1 LNFYE
6 SLRMALI
13 SLQANKM
20 RAFLTML
27 GVIIG
32 VGAVIMMVS
41 LGLGAKNEVS
51 SSIEAIGS
59 NLLMVV
65 PGKIDLNNIVGKDP
79 SQIRGGFGVQA
90 NHLQPE
96 LADYLQENL
105 PEGFYAA
112 PIMIDTRSMSYGSRE
127 HFTQVV
133 GTNENYPQVRG
144 YSMGEGQ
151 FFNRIDKNRDVCVVG
166 PKVAQT
172 LFGGMDP
179 LDKQITIGSHKFT
192 VIGVT
197 APKGSTF
204 FIDNDDMVWI
214 PYPKM
219 SRYYGKTTADNLM
232 IQAPDKAGVETVK
245 PILQEAMDAQ
255 GFTEY
260 DYTVITQD
268 DLVAF
273 ADSILRI
280 LTYLLGAI
288 AGISLL
294 VGGIGIMNIM
304 LVSVTERTREIGIR
318 KAIGAKTREVM
329 FQFLLESI
337 TISLV
342 GGIIGII
349 LAYIG
354 ATAFSHTFNIPNQMT
369 LWAIALAFFFSAG
382 VGVFFGVYPATK
394 AARLDPIT
402 SLRHE

>member
-1 LNFYE
+1 
-6 SLRMALI
+6 
-13 SLQANKM
+13 M

-41 LGLGAKNEVS
+41 LGLGAKTEVS

-65 PGKIDLNNIVGKDP
+65 PGQIDLNNIIGKDP
-79 SQIRGGFGVQA
+79 SQIRGGMGTQA
-90 NHLQPE
+90 NHIRPEVADSLQ
-96 LADYLQENL
+96 DNL

-112 PIMIDTRSMSYGSRE
+112 PLMIDTRAMSYGSRE

-144 YSMGEGQ
+144 YTMAEGE
-151 FFNRIDKNRDVCVVG
+151 FFSRMDKNRDVCVIG
-166 PKVAQT
+166 PNVAEV

-179 LDKQITIGSHKFT
+179 LGKQITIGSHRFT
-192 VIGVT
+192 VLGVT
-197 APKGSTF
+197 APKGKTF
-204 FIDNDDMVWI
+204 FVNNDDMVWI
-214 PYPKM
+214 PYSKM
-219 SRYYGKTTADNLM
+219 SRYFGKTVVDDIM
-232 IQAPDKAGVETVK
+232 VQAPDKAGVEDVK
-245 PILQEAMDAQ
+245 PIIEETMSQNNLTNYE
-255 GFTEY
+255 
-260 DYTVITQD
+260 YTVITQD

-318 KAIGAKTREVM
+318 KAIGAKTQEVM
-329 FQFLLESI
+329 FQFLLESM

-349 LAYIG
+349 FAWVG
-354 ATAFSHTFNIPNQMT
+354 ATAISNVLDIPANMT
-369 LWAIALAFFFSAG
+369 LWAVALAFFFSAG
-382 VGVFFGVYPATK
+382 VGIFFGVYPAYK